1 MGSRVPLA
9 SKLVYGID
17 VGTTKIVAIAG
28 RVDGRRGWVEVLS
41 VGEAP
46 SQGLKRGV
54 VVDREAAAESV
65 TEAIEA
71 CGEPLRGEPVSVGI
85 AGGHVSSFN
94 TEVTLLNR
102 SRDRTITERFVRKLE
117 AEARQVEFGEDE
129 KVIHVVPRSF
139 VLDGTEGVQ
148 QPVGLA
154 ARRVTMRAHVVAGSV
169 SSIQN
174 LLGAVEDCGVKVS
187 RVVLEPLAS
196 SEACLL
202 DEDREMGVALLDVG
216 GGTTDIA
223 TFMRGSLTHTAVIPI
238 GGESFSSDVAY
249 GLKVPFETA
258 EELKKRY
265 GTVVSGA
272 VDDVAAV
279 KLGDKHYNARFI
291 SQILEYRA
299 YEVLEYARDS
309 LEKAR
314 VRNLLPGGVVLTGG
328 GSLLQGI
335 EQLAEKILDTRVR
348 VVAPR
353 RIKGDSEPVRKP
365 QYSTAVGLLYF
376 AAKNDDLRPKSKGAR
391 TTSFDSILS
400 AVKGWFGFGLLEGDP
415 GGSSTGRPGA
425 GERS

>member
-1 MGSRVPLA
+1 LTP
-9 SKLVYGID
+9 KLVYGID

-28 RVDGRRGWVEVLS
+28 RADGRRGWVEVLG

-54 VVDREAAAESV
+54 VVDREAVTESV
-65 TEAIEA
+65 AAAIEA
-71 CGEPLRGEPVSVGI
+71 CGEPLHGEAVSVGI

-102 SRDRTITERFVRKLE
+102 SRNRTVTERFVRKLE

-139 VLDGTEGVQ
+139 VLDGTEGVR

-154 ARRVTMRAHVVAGSV
+154 ARRVTMRAHVVGGAI

-187 RVVLEPLAS
+187 RMVLEPLAS

-202 DEDREMGVALLDVG
+202 DEDRRLGVALVDIG
-216 GGTTDIA
+216 GGTTDVA
-223 TFMRGSLTHTAVIPI
+223 AFMRNSLTHTTVIPI

-249 GLKVPFETA
+249 GLKVPFGTA
-258 EELKKRY
+258 DELKLRY
-265 GTVVSGA
+265 GTVLSNA

-279 KLGDKHYNARFI
+279 ALAGHHYNARFI

-299 YEVLEYARDS
+299 REVLEHVRDS
-309 LEKAR
+309 LEQAR
-314 VRNLLPGGVVLTGG
+314 VRNLLPGGAVLTGG
-328 GSLLQGI
+328 GSLLEGMD
-335 EQLAEKILDTRVR
+335 ELAEKILGVRVR
-348 VVAPR
+348 LATPR
-353 RIKGDSEPVRKP
+353 RVKGDVEPVRKP

-376 AAKNDDLRPKSKGAR
+376 AAKNDHPRPKIKGAR
-391 TTSFDSILS
+391 TASFGSIVS
-400 AVKGWFGFGLLEGDP
+400 AVKEWFGFGLGSP
-415 GGSSTGRPGA
+415 GGAPTGG
-425 GERS
+425 RS